1 MLKESA
7 LVLAATGAAATVVY
21 LYLNMKKTSDTSKS
35 SAVTKE
41 EFLVLKDPSPQP
53 TTTQEPSITSNQ
65 NSDDS
70 VEVIDF
76 QPEAAE
82 SLEQELEAASK
93 SSENQTS
100 QSRTFEGGEEGS
112 PLTTASNEDSMIIIN
127 PEDLNSSSPD
137 VQQIE
142 FK

>member
-21 LYLNMKKTSDTSKS
+21 LFLNMNKATDTSKS
-35 SAVTKE
+35 SDAIKE

-53 TTTQEPSITSNQ
+53 TTTQETSIQSNQ
-65 NSDDS
+65 SSDS

-76 QPEAAE
+76 QPQAAE

-93 SSENQTS
+93 TSENQTS
-100 QSRTFEGGEEGS
+100 QSSTFEDKAEGS
-112 PLTTASNEDSMIIIN
+112 LLTTASNEDSMIIIN
-127 PEDLNSSSPD
+127 PEDLNSSQD
-137 VQQIE
+137 VHQIE

>member
-1 MLKESA
+1 M
-7 LVLAATGAAATVVY
+7 
-21 LYLNMKKTSDTSKS
+21 NKTSDTSKS

-82 SLEQELEAASK
+82 SLEQEAASK

-100 QSRTFEGGEEGS
+100 QSRTLEGGEEGS